1 MSSAPRAPVIP
12 KVEWNRL
19 REPIERRYMGEKMSL
34 QDLMEDMK
42 RQYQFHA
49 TDKQYKRQLA
59 QWGIRKNIPAEA
71 MEVILNGSCNK
82 ARIVEIQSRY
92 TVTNRKIQRFRHR
105 QGQKIAPH
113 GTITSDS
120 ASTSW
125 EASTRNNPRI
135 ENITETSSNDNHI
148 WHADEISDVQL
159 SLPLDRERLMFVRIM
174 KRMVYRTTYPA
185 TYPDFFSFV
194 RHASKDESYDD
205 YMMSFDRKWGP
216 RFPRI
221 VLVVIYLSR
230 MRGSAPYGDLTPPTA
245 VLLVMK
251 LSCSSLWQTDQ
262 ASYNYA
268 AETGSALL
276 PDLEQDL
283 VIVEQQLRANPFL
296 TSRTT
301 KVTRKEFDETL
312 TQVKQAIQM
321 MLDTELR
328 GLVLEGG

>member
-159 SLPLDRERLMFVRIM
+159 SLPLDREPLFFVRIM
-174 KRMVYRTTYPA
+174 
-185 TYPDFFSFV
+185 
-194 RHASKDESYDD
+194 
-205 YMMSFDRKWGP
+205 
-216 RFPRI
+216 
-221 VLVVIYLSR
+221 
-230 MRGSAPYGDLTPPTA
+230 
-245 VLLVMK
+245 
-251 LSCSSLWQTDQ
+251 
-262 ASYNYA
+262 
-268 AETGSALL
+268 
-276 PDLEQDL
+276 
-283 VIVEQQLRANPFL
+283 
-296 TSRTT
+296 
-301 KVTRKEFDETL
+301 FDETL
-312 TQVKQAIQM
+312 THIKQAMQM

-328 GLVLEGG
+328 DWYWKEDSGEARMHPSSVPNLDTSRAASTDRSLPDEPPGYLRESPGFNRSGEYSRRSIAKDKGCGKVRLHNLAFPFRNE